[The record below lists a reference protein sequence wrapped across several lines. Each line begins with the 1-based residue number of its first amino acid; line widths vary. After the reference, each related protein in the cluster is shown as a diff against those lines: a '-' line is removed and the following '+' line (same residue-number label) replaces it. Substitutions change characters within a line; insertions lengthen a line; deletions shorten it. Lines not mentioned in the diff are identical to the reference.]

1 MEYNVGQFL
10 KVDEVIYEIVGKI
23 QFRNYSDNCTWFEY
37 RLLERFGPGERWL
50 SIDDKYREYSIS
62 WNEIVGKIQFR
73 NYSDNCTWFEYR
85 LLERFGPGERW
96 LSIDDKYREYSIS
109 WTAGELSLDGYHQ
122 VDKGIREVVSVSGDV
137 DVVVGDSASFCEY
150 EDKTEEN
157 IISVEQ
163 WDDIKEFSRGYYLD
177 NYLDKNEICF
187 ANTSDASNF
196 STNSSNPSAS
206 SRNGK
211 KRINPFFVIGIAM
224 LLVFA
229 IGFIGNMIGGKS
241 IAKFLKKSNQF
252 TYVTSITG
260 NDGEKADV
268 YESSLSKEDTVMTII
283 ESVDGNV
290 LVGGKS
296 IAKFLKKSNQFT
308 YVTSITG
315 NDGEKADVYE
325 SSLSKEDTVMTII
338 EAVDGNVLDVEEDKT
353 QGSESIAILTEDEY
367 CMVYISVSNEVLV
380 QISNRKYAYT
390 SDKEPYHSSA
400 HTHSYY
406 RRYYYSAA
414 YLGDARRYR
423 RHHSP
428 YENYNGE
435 RLDTDMPYHSS
446 AHTHSYYRRYYYSA
460 AYLGDARR
468 YRRHHS
474 PYENYNGERLDTD
487 MFDQYDSY
495 SDSIKRNSVNSRT
508 SSGGGLSSGK

>member
-10 KVDEVIYEIVGKI
+10 KVDEVIYEVI
-23 QFRNYSDNCTWFEY
+23 
-37 RLLERFGPGERWL
+37 
-50 SIDDKYREYSIS
+50 
-62 WNEIVGKIQFR
+62 GKIQFR

-137 DVVVGDSASFCEY
+137 DIDVGDSASFCEY

-163 WDDIKEFSRGYYLD
+163 WDNIKEFSRGY
-177 NYLDKNEICF
+177 YLDKNEICF

-229 IGFIGNMIGGKS
+229 IGFIGNMVGGKS

-283 ESVDGNV
+283 ES
-290 LVGGKS
+290 
-296 IAKFLKKSNQFT
+296 
-308 YVTSITG
+308 
-315 NDGEKADVYE
+315 
-325 SSLSKEDTVMTII
+325 
-338 EAVDGNVLDVEEDKT
+338 VDGNVLDVEEDKT

-435 RLDTDMPYHSS
+435 RLDTDM
-446 AHTHSYYRRYYYSA
+446 
-460 AYLGDARR
+460 
-468 YRRHHS
+468 
-474 PYENYNGERLDTD
+474 
-487 MFDQYDSY
+487 FDQYDSY

>member
-10 KVDEVIYEIVGKI
+10 KVDEVIYEVLGKI

-37 RLLERFGPGERWL
+37 
-50 SIDDKYREYSIS
+50 I
-62 WNEIVGKIQFR
+62 
-73 NYSDNCTWFEYR
+73 

-109 WTAGELSLDGYHQ
+109 WTTGELSLDGYHQ

-177 NYLDKNEICF
+177 KNEICF

-196 STNSSNPSAS
+196 STNSYNPSAS

-229 IGFIGNMIGGKS
+229 IGFIGNM
-241 IAKFLKKSNQF
+241 
-252 TYVTSITG
+252 
-260 NDGEKADV
+260 
-268 YESSLSKEDTVMTII
+268 
-283 ESVDGNV
+283 
-290 LVGGKS
+290 VGGKS

-338 EAVDGNVLDVEEDKT
+338 EAVEGNVLDVEEDKT
-353 QGSESIAILTEDEY
+353 LGSESIAILTEDEY

-390 SDKEPYHSSA
+390 SDKEPYHSS
-400 HTHSYY
+400 T
-406 RRYYYSAA
+406 
-414 YLGDARRYR
+414 
-423 RHHSP
+423 
-428 YENYNGE
+428 
-435 RLDTDMPYHSS
+435 
-446 AHTHSYYRRYYYSA
+446 HTHSYYRRYYYSA

>member
-1 MEYNVGQFL
+1 MRNQLNKIDLIEILKEVHSVEYNVGQFL

-62 WNEIVGKIQFR
+62 W
-73 NYSDNCTWFEYR
+73 T
-85 LLERFGPGERW
+85 
-96 LSIDDKYREYSIS
+96 
-109 WTAGELSLDGYHQ
+109 TGELSLDGYHQ

-177 NYLDKNEICF
+177 KNEICF
-187 ANTSDASNF
+187 ANTSDVSNF
-196 STNSSNPSAS
+196 STNSSKSSAS

-229 IGFIGNMIGGKS
+229 IGFIGNMI
-241 IAKFLKKSNQF
+241 
-252 TYVTSITG
+252 
-260 NDGEKADV
+260 
-268 YESSLSKEDTVMTII
+268 
-283 ESVDGNV
+283 
-290 LVGGKS
+290 GGKS

-435 RLDTDMPYHSS
+435 RLDTDM
-446 AHTHSYYRRYYYSA
+446 
-460 AYLGDARR
+460 
-468 YRRHHS
+468 
-474 PYENYNGERLDTD
+474 
-487 MFDQYDSY
+487 FDQYDSY